1 MKRIPVKERSGLAE
15 AAARHE
21 FEYQAGRGVPFW
33 DETAFYQ
40 FTTQQIDEDIA
51 APAEEIENLCFEVIA
66 RAMEDE
72 SVLLRLGVARPHWD
86 IIADSWQNKERN
98 LYGRMDFSYYGT
110 GPAKLLEYNAD
121 TPTTLY
127 ESAVF
132 QWEWLE
138 EADKEGLLP
147 ARCDQ
152 FNEVHEKIVEAF
164 PHLGIDSILHL
175 ASNQDVEDD
184 KGTLEYIGEC
194 AQEAGLLTNVL
205 AMEDIG
211 ISEDGQFTDLDDKP
225 ISTLFKLYPWEW
237 IFAEEFSSHISA
249 SGARFIEPA
258 WRSILSNKGLLPI
271 LWEMFEGHP
280 NLLPAFFEDDPA
292 ADALGETY
300 VRKPLLGRQGAN
312 VEIYRDGEIETS
324 REGPYGEQAYILQ
337 EFHPLPEF
345 DGGYPL
351 IGCWLIASRAVGM
364 GIREDR
370 TLITGTEANFV
381 PHIIVE

>member
-1 MKRIPVKERSGLAE
+1 MKRIPVKERSSLAD
-15 AAARHE
+15 AAVRHE
-21 FEYQAGRGVPFW
+21 FEFQAGQGVPFW
-33 DETAFYQ
+33 DETAYYQ
-40 FTTQQIDEDIA
+40 FTTQQIDEDIV
-51 APAEEIENLCFEVIA
+51 APAEEIENLCYQVIS

-72 SVLLRLGVARPHWD
+72 TVLQRLGVARVHWD
-86 IIADSWQNKERN
+86 LIADSWQNKDRN
-98 LYGRMDFSYYGT
+98 LYGRMDLSYDGK

-147 ARCDQ
+147 DRCDQ

-164 PHLGIDSILHL
+164 PRLGIDSILHL

-184 KGTLEYIGEC
+184 KGTLEYIAEC

-211 ISEDGQFTDLDDKP
+211 ISEEGQFTDLDDKP

-237 IFAEEFSSHISA
+237 ILAEDFGAHIAA
-249 SGARFIEPA
+249 SGVRFIEPA

-312 VEIYRDGEIETS
+312 VEIYRDGKIETS
-324 REGPYGEQAYILQ
+324 REGPYGEQAHILQ
-337 EFHPLPEF
+337 EFHPLPDF
-345 DGGYPL
+345 DGRFPL
-351 IGCWLIASRAVGM
+351 IGCWLIASKAVGM
-364 GIREDR
+364 GIREDK

-381 PHIIVE
+381 PHVIVE

>member
-1 MKRIPVKERSGLAE
+1 MKRNAVKERSGLAD

-21 FEYQAGRGVPFW
+21 FEFRAGEGVPFW
-33 DETAFYQ
+33 DETGYYQ
-40 FTTQQIDEDIA
+40 FSEQQINEDIA
-51 APAEEIENLCFEVIA
+51 APAEEIENLCFDVIA

-72 SVLLRLGVARPHWD
+72 TVLQRLGVARQHWD
-86 IIADSWQNKERN
+86 LIADSWQNQERN
-98 LYGRMDFSYYGT
+98 LYGRMDFSYDGT

-132 QWEWLE
+132 QWAWLE
-138 EADKEGLLP
+138 EAEKEGLLP

-152 FNEVHEKIVEAF
+152 FNEIHEKIVESF
-164 PHLGIDSILHL
+164 PHLGINSVLHL

-184 KGTLEYIGEC
+184 KGTLDYIGEC
-194 AQEAGLLTNVL
+194 AREAGLLTNVL

-211 ISEDGQFTDLDDKP
+211 ISEDGHFTDLDDKP

-237 IFAEEFSSHISA
+237 ILAEEFGAHVSA

-258 WRSILSNKGLLPI
+258 WRSILSNKGLLAI
-271 LWEMFEGHP
+271 LWEVFEGHP

-292 ADALGETY
+292 ADSLGETY

-312 VEIYRDGEIETS
+312 VEIYCDGEIETS
-324 REGPYGEQAYILQ
+324 REGPYGSQDHILQ
-337 EFHPLPEF
+337 AFHPLPDF
-345 DGGYPL
+345 DGGFPL
-351 IGCWLIASRAVGM
+351 IGCWMIASKAVGM

-381 PHIIVE
+381 PHVILD